1 MRNLNEPRKNDEI
14 RKDEF
19 GKDDVRKDDVRKDE
33 MRRDDIRRDEAR
45 KPEGEVV
52 PFEQRT
58 AATQETSMQ
67 EKSSIFPKNEADQ
80 FRSRWNAIQA
90 TFVDEPRNAIEEA
103 DKLVASAIQRMNQ
116 VYSEERAK
124 MEGAWKR
131 GEHVSTEDLRITLQ
145 HYRAF
150 FGRVMST

>member
-19 GKDDVRKDDVRKDE
+19 GKDDMRKDD
-33 MRRDDIRRDEAR
+33 MRRDDIRREETR

-52 PFEQRT
+52 PFERT
-58 AATQETSMQ
+58 TPSQETPIQ
-67 EKSSIFPKNEADQ
+67 EKSPIFPKNEADQ
-80 FRSRWNAIQA
+80 FRSRWNSIQA
-90 TFVDEPRNAIEEA
+90 TFVDEPRKAIEEA